1 LLLDTSSKGKI
12 NMFLIVNEEAELGLN
27 LLISL
32 AGVSVL
38 VAIFAINAYILYTLK
53 RIKTYIKKRG
63 EK

>member
-1 LLLDTSSKGKI
+1 
-12 NMFLIVNEEAELGLN
+12 MFLIVNEEVELGLN

-38 VAIFAINAYILYTLK
+38 VSIFAINAYMLYILE

>member
-1 LLLDTSSKGKI
+1 ML
-12 NMFLIVNEEAELGLN
+12 LIVNEEAELGLN

-38 VAIFAINAYILYTLK
+38 VAIFAINAYILYTLD

>member
-1 LLLDTSSKGKI
+1 
-12 NMFLIVNEEAELGLN
+12 MFLIVNENTEIVLDLA
-27 LLISL
+27 ISL

-38 VAIFAINAYILYTLK
+38 VSIFAINAYILYTLD

>member
-1 LLLDTSSKGKI
+1 
-12 NMFLIVNEEAELGLN
+12 MFLIVNESSEMMLD
-27 LLISL
+27 LLSSL

-38 VAIFAINAYILYTLK
+38 VSIFAINAYMLNTLE

>member
-1 LLLDTSSKGKI
+1 
-12 NMFLIVNEEAELGLN
+12 MFFIVSENSEMLIDLVS
-27 LLISL
+27 SL

>member
-1 LLLDTSSKGKI
+1 
-12 NMFLIVNEEAELGLN
+12 MFLVVNEDAEI
-27 LLISL
+27 LIDLVSSL

-38 VAIFAINAYILYTLK
+38 VAIFAINAYILYTLD

>member
-1 LLLDTSSKGKI
+1 ML
-12 NMFLIVNEEAELGLN
+12 LIVNESSEMVLDLA
-27 LLISL
+27 ISL

-38 VAIFAINAYILYTLK
+38 VSIFAINAYILYTLD

>member
-1 LLLDTSSKGKI
+1 
-12 NMFLIVNEEAELGLN
+12 MFLIVNEEAELGLN

>member
-1 LLLDTSSKGKI
+1 
-12 NMFLIVNEEAELGLN
+12 MFLIVNEDSGMVID
-27 LLISL
+27 LLSSL

-38 VAIFAINAYILYTLK
+38 VAIFAINAYMLYTLK

>member
-1 LLLDTSSKGKI
+1 MLL
-12 NMFLIVNEEAELGLN
+12 MVNESNEMVIDLVS
-27 LLISL
+27 SL

-38 VAIFAINAYILYTLK
+38 VSIFAVNAYILYTLD

>member
-1 LLLDTSSKGKI
+1 
-12 NMFLIVNEEAELGLN
+12 MFLIVNEEVELGLN

-38 VAIFAINAYILYTLK
+38 VSIFAINAYILYTLE

>member
-1 LLLDTSSKGKI
+1 
-12 NMFLIVNEEAELGLN
+12 MFLIVNEEAELGLN

-32 AGVSVL
+32 AGVSL
-38 VAIFAINAYILYTLK
+38 LTAIFAINAYMLYTLD